1 MTFAKSSAKQRAG
14 GHKNFTVIGVNLSLA
29 SLGFA
34 SQRLL
39 LSSSALTAV
48 LGVCSAN
55 ISTTWREDACFGNSI
70 VYRNHKVCDGFAS
83 LYDGSPSYIE
93 L

>member
-1 MTFAKSSAKQRAG
+1 MYYDEVCVCVMKILNSRIQRISLFLKRLFFVRLKRKIAEFFLEYLF
-14 GHKNFTVIGVNLSLA
+14 NF
-29 SLGFA
+29 
-34 SQRLL
+34 
-39 LSSSALTAV
+39 
-48 LGVCSAN
+48 
-55 ISTTWREDACFGNSI
+55 FGNSI